1 MENKLYFIF
10 LKLIPYSQKKYNK
23 KQVIKNNLIL
33 RNKIKN
39 TLNRKKYKMEKE
51 VCSEYITLIFLKQL
65 FVILKLENREDMK
78 KLFNLVI

>member
-1 MENKLYFIF
+1 
-10 LKLIPYSQKKYNK
+10 
-23 KQVIKNNLIL
+23 
-33 RNKIKN
+33 
-39 TLNRKKYKMEKE
+39 MEKE